1 MTVSLQGSCENSS
14 DVVHTCHL
22 SVINHLITHR
32 ATKDN
37 SGRNKT
43 IRSRQHWYWIHKII
57 NRIAV
62 TLFKCCVLDLIL
74 YSLSMLLHGLI
85 VKGQQSDLTN
95 YNEMTSVAVELFIN
109 IELQQRQGD
118 IIRTTW
124 LQIVLLSSRRFGCTV
139 LFVILIY
146 SVYKKRHWA

>member
-22 SVINHLITHR
+22 SVINHLITQSHE
-32 ATKDN
+32 
-37 SGRNKT
+37 
-43 IRSRQHWYWIHKII
+43 RQLRTQQ
-57 NRIAV
+57 NNPV
-62 TLFKCCVLDLIL
+62 TPTLIL
-74 YSLSMLLHGLI
+74 DPQNNKQNCCHFVQMLCSWSHI
-85 VKGQQSDLTN
+85 VQFVNALARFDCKGQQSDLTN